1 MNRING
7 EFEGKFRRSCGLR
20 TLLAATAIV
29 ALIVTIQPSRAS
41 PYGAEYDAAFKA
53 MLENPTDLDITFKFA
68 MLARRA
74 GDLEGAVGALERMLI
89 YNPDLPII
97 HYELGRLYARLGS
110 IEAAKRYYRSALRY
124 RPPPKIKAK
133 IEAQIALLEQ
143 VSKPSSFSGGIF
155 LGLQFQTNAN
165 LAPDDPAVR
174 VGGFR
179 ARLADEFLEQA
190 DFGATVSGQ
199 LTHRYD
205 LGRDPAVFLI
215 SEAQV
220 YGSRQRKFDSNNI
233 DLVSATVGPAFV
245 LPNRLVVRPFVRG
258 NWVLRDGSTF
268 YRSYGGGVSIRKGL
282 SGKPISGFFVDAT
295 LLHRDF
301 KNSASSPA
309 LDRRD
314 GLNVRFMAG
323 ANASMSATLEI
334 VGFGS
339 LEHQGTKA
347 KYERNL
353 GATVGVQVRQRVPS
367 PLGRKAWDVSVTGQV
382 GVRRYASPD
391 PTIDPDE
398 KRQDTNYA
406 IGLGLG
412 IPLSRDFSLA
422 VQLRQQWRLSNL
434 PNFEFDNTSVLT
446 GIRFTF

>member
-1 MNRING
+1 MDS
-7 EFEGKFRRSCGLR
+7 FCRRMAVDARHLAYGALVAAMIFSA
-20 TLLAATAIV
+20 LLAAA
-29 ALIVTIQPSRAS
+29 QSSRAS
-41 PYGAEYDAAFKA
+41 PYGDEYDAAFNA
-53 MLENPTDLDITFKFA
+53 MLQNPTDLDITFKFA

-74 GDLEGAVGALERMLI
+74 GDLEGAIGALERMLI

-110 IEAAKRYYRSALRY
+110 LEAAKRYYRSALRY

-133 IEAQIALLEQ
+133 IEAEIARLEEA
-143 VSKPSSFSGGIF
+143 SRSSTFSGSIF
-155 LGLQFQTNAN
+155 VGAQYQTNAN
-165 LAPDDPAVR
+165 FAPDDPAVR

-179 ARLADEFLEQA
+179 AKLADEFLERP
-190 DFGATVSGQ
+190 DFGATVSAQ

-205 LGRDPAVFLI
+205 LGRDPAVFLV
-215 SEAQV
+215 SDAQV
-220 YGSRQRKFDSNNI
+220 YGSRQREFDSNNI

-268 YRSYGGGVSIRKGL
+268 YRSYGGGVSIRKGM
-282 SGKPISGFFVDAT
+282 SGKPISGFFVNAT

-301 KNSASSPA
+301 KSSASSPA

-314 GLNVRFMAG
+314 GLNVRIMAG
-323 ANASMSATLEI
+323 ASASMSATLEV

-339 LEHQGTKA
+339 LEHQGSKA
-347 KYERNL
+347 KFERNL
-353 GATVGVQVRQRVPS
+353 GATAGVQIRQRMPA
-367 PLGRKAWDVSVTGQV
+367 PFGRESWDVSVTGQA
-382 GVRRYASPD
+382 GIRRYAAPD

-398 KRQDTNYA
+398 RRQDTNFV

-412 IPLSRDFSLA
+412 IPLSGDFSLTT
-422 VQLRQQWRLSNL
+422 QLRQQWRLSNL

-446 GIRFTF
+446 GIRFAF

>member
-1 MNRING
+1 MKKING
-7 EFEGKFRRSCGLR
+7 DFKGKSGKNGGLR

-29 ALIVTIQPSRAS
+29 ALIITIQPSRAS

-97 HYELGRLYARLGS
+97 HYELGQLYARLGS
-110 IEAAKRYYRSALRY
+110 VEAAKRYYRSALRY
-124 RPPPKIKAK
+124 RPPPRIKEK
-133 IEAQIALLEQ
+133 IEAQIARLEQ
-143 VSKPSSFSGGIF
+143 VSKPSLFSGGIF
-155 LGLQFQTNAN
+155 LGLQYQTNAN
-165 LAPDDPAVR
+165 FAPDDPAVR
-174 VGGFR
+174 VGGIP

-190 DFGATVSGQ
+190 DFGATISAQ
-199 LTHRYD
+199 FTHRYD
-205 LGRDPAVFLI
+205 LGRDPAVFLV

-220 YGSRQRKFDSNNI
+220 YGARQREFDSNNI

-268 YRSYGGGVSIRKGL
+268 YRSYGGGVSIRKGM
-282 SGKPISGFFVDAT
+282 SGKPISGFFVNAT

-301 KNSASSPA
+301 RSSASSPA

-314 GLNVRFMAG
+314 GLNVRIVAG
-323 ANASMSATLEI
+323 ASASMSATLEI
-334 VGFGS
+334 AGFGS
-339 LEHQGTKA
+339 LDHQGGKA
-347 KYERNL
+347 SFERNF
-353 GATVGVQVRQRVPS
+353 GATVGVQIRRRVPVLS
-367 PLGRKAWDVSVTGQV
+367 GRKAWDVSVTGQA
-382 GVRRYASPD
+382 GIRRYASPD

-398 KRQDTNYA
+398 KRQDTNFA

-412 IPLSRDFSLA
+412 IPLSRDFSLTT
-422 VQLRQQWRLSNL
+422 QLRQQWRLSNL

-446 GIRFTF
+446 GIRFAF